1 MCRPGKQQVLPLA
14 CNNDR
19 KEKDEMMEKILTEYS
34 ENSIIFKDRTGR
46 LSIILPVFNEE
57 KNIERAYEAIRE
69 VMHREQITFELV
81 YVDDGSCDRSF
92 EIIQKMAGQVTDGR
106 VLGLSFSRNFGKEAA
121 IFSGLSH
128 ASGDVC
134 AVMDCDL
141 QHPPEVLADMYRMW
155 EQGYE
160 IIEGV
165 KRSRGKENI
174 FYKGFS
180 KFFYQL
186 ISKSTGIEMYRS
198 SDFKMLDRKVVNE
211 YIKLPERNTFFR
223 ALSTWLGYR
232 SVIVE
237 FDVKERMY
245 GATKWSAKSLFKYA
259 IGNIAS
265 FTAAPMQ
272 FITVSGVIFF
282 LFAIALGIWSLFQW
296 VSGRS
301 LEGFT
306 TVILLLLMIGSLLM
320 ISLGI
325 IGYYLARIY
334 EEIKG
339 RPRSIVRESVDSERQ
354 DGGQGKGMIAKGMD
368 GRR

>member
-1 MCRPGKQQVLPLA
+1 
-14 CNNDR
+14 
-19 KEKDEMMEKILTEYS
+19 MEKMLNDYS
-34 ENSIIFKDRTGR
+34 ENNMIFGDRTGR
-46 LSIILPVFNEE
+46 LSIVLPVYNEE
-57 KNIERAYEAIRE
+57 KNIERAYEAIRK
-69 VMHREQITFELV
+69 VMQRGGIAFELV
-81 YVDDGSCDRSF
+81 YVDDGSSDKSF
-92 EIIQKMAGQVTDGR
+92 EIIKKLTGQVTDGR
-106 VLGLSFSRNFGKEAA
+106 VIGLSFSRNFGKEAA

-128 ASGDVC
+128 ATGDVC

-141 QHPPEVLADMYRMW
+141 QHPPETLIEMYRMW
-155 EQGYE
+155 QQGFE

-180 KFFYQL
+180 KLFYQL

-198 SDFKMLDRKVVNE
+198 SDFKMLDRKVVEE

-223 ALSTWLGYR
+223 ALSSWLGYK
-232 SVIVE
+232 SAIVE
-237 FDVKERMY
+237 FDVEERMY
-245 GATKWSAKSLFKYA
+245 GTTKWSVRSLLKYA

-265 FTAAPMQ
+265 FTAVPMQ
-272 FITVSGVIFF
+272 LITVSGIIFF
-282 LFAIALGIWSLFQW
+282 IFAIALGIWSLLQW

-339 RPRSIVRESVDSERQ
+339 RPRSIVREVVNSEMQGDRQ
-354 DGGQGKGMIAKGMD
+354 D
-368 GRR
+368 